1 MRAIVAHSIGD
12 FGQREWDRLFAGEL
26 ENWSYYRAIERSQL
40 AGFEWL
46 YFAVRD
52 DGGNLLAA
60 VPAFVTDYRLDTTL
74 TGPLRRVTGAIAR
87 VFPRLLRQRL
97 LSLGSPVGEVCH
109 LGFDDGLDRAGQAR
123 LLDILFH
130 KVEKYARR
138 RAISMLAAKDAAM
151 AQDDLWAAVAAAHG
165 LRRQPSLPTALL
177 DIRFD
182 SLDAYLATLS
192 RATRKDLRRKLE
204 ASAAIRIE
212 WRENIDDILD
222 EVMRLYRATLAHA
235 ALTFEQLTPEF
246 FTGVLRDLGPRARCA
261 TYWLDD
267 RLVAFNFV
275 LHDGEV
281 LLDKFL
287 GMDYAFARRYNLYYL
302 TWLKNIDYCIGHGLK
317 RYQSGQGLHRE
328 KLRLGSRLSANWLWY
343 RHRNRV
349 FDTIFAAF
357 ERLFRLDRRDPELAA
372 LLPPPASPPAP
383 GRGVSW
389 LAWTGM
395 IGFAG
400 LSQISLKYAGLD
412 TGAFD
417 FSAHAFALALASVWL
432 WISIASH
439 IGEFLAWI
447 AILRKSR
454 LSGAFPTLAILFVG
468 MILAGRLLFGE
479 PIGWVKAIGCAMILA
494 GILLLGPD
502 DDEAPRPVAHALN
515 GQRSIFL
522 KYIPDQQDLH
532 RRQA

>member
-12 FGQREWDRLFAGEL
+12 FAREEWDRLFPGEL
-26 ENWSYYRAIERSQL
+26 EDWSYYRAVEHSRL
-40 AGFEWL
+40 PGFEWL
-46 YFAVRD
+46 YFAVR
-52 DGGNLLAA
+52 GNGRLLAA

-97 LSLGSPVGEVCH
+97 LSLGSPIGEFCH
-109 LGFDDGLDRAGQAR
+109 LGFAAGVDRAGQAR
-123 LLDILFH
+123 LLDILFS
-130 KVEKYARR
+130 KAEKYARR
-138 RAISMLAAKDAAM
+138 SGISMLAAKDAAM
-151 AQDDLWAAVAAAHG
+151 AQDDLWAAAAAAHR
-165 LRRQPSLPTALL
+165 LRRQPSLPTASL

-182 SLDAYLATLS
+182 SLDGYLATLS
-192 RATRKDLRRKLE
+192 HATRKDLRRKLK
-204 ASAAIRIE
+204 ASTAIRVE
-212 WRENIDDILD
+212 WRENIDDIID
-222 EVMRLYRATLAHA
+222 DVMRLYRATLAHA
-235 ALTFEQLTPEF
+235 ALTFEELTPEF
-246 FTGVLRDLGPRARCA
+246 FTGVLRELAPRSRCA
-261 TYWLDD
+261 TYWLGE
-267 RLVAFNFV
+267 RLVAFNLV

-302 TWLKNIDYCIGHGLK
+302 TWLTNVAYCVEHGLK

-343 RHRNRV
+343 RHRNRA
-349 FDTIFAAF
+349 FDKVFAAF
-357 ERLFRLDRRDPELAA
+357 ERLFRLDRHDPELAA
-372 LLPPPASPPAP
+372 LLPPPAPPPAP
-383 GRGVSW
+383 PARGASW

-417 FSAHAFALALASVWL
+417 FSAHAFALALGSAWL
-432 WISIASH
+432 WVSIASH
-439 IGEFLAWI
+439 IGEFLVWI

-454 LSGAFPTLAILFVG
+454 LSGAFPTLAVLFVG
-468 MILAGRLLFGE
+468 MILAGRVLFGE

-502 DDEAPRPVAHALN
+502 DEASPPEAARMP
-515 GQRSIFL
+515 
-522 KYIPDQQDLH
+522 
-532 RRQA
+532 

>member
-1 MRAIVAHSIGD
+1 MQAIVAHSIGAFARD
-12 FGQREWDRLFAGEL
+12 EWDRLFPGEL
-26 ENWSYYRAIERSQL
+26 EDWSYYRAIEGSRL
-40 AGFEWL
+40 PGFDWL

-52 DGGNLLAA
+52 NGELLAA

-74 TGPLRRVTGAIAR
+74 TGPLRRLTGAVAR
-87 VFPRLLRQRL
+87 VVPRLLRQRL
-97 LSLGSPVGEVCH
+97 LSLGSPIGEVCH
-109 LGFDDGLDRAGQAR
+109 LGFAAGVDRSAQAR
-123 LLDILFH
+123 LLDILFY

-138 RAISMLAAKDAAM
+138 SGISMLAAKDAAT
-151 AQDDLWAAVAAAHG
+151 AQDDVWAAAAATHR
-165 LRRQPSLPTALL
+165 LRRQPSLPTAVL

-182 SLDAYLATLS
+182 SLEGYLATLS
-192 RATRKDLRRKLE
+192 HATRRDLRRKLK
-204 ASAAIRIE
+204 ASAAIRVE
-212 WRENIDDILD
+212 WRQNIDDILD

-235 ALTFEQLTPEF
+235 AFTFEELTPEF
-246 FTGVLRDLGPRARCA
+246 FSGVLRELGPRASCA

-267 RLVAFNFV
+267 RLVAFNLV
-275 LHDGEV
+275 LHDGEL

-302 TWLKNIDYCIGHGLK
+302 TWLNNVGYCILHGLT

-349 FDTIFAAF
+349 FDTVFAAF
-357 ERLFRLDRRDPELAA
+357 ERLFRLDRNDPELAA
-372 LLPPPASPPAP
+372 LLPSPAAAPSAPPA
-383 GRGVSW
+383 RGVSW

-417 FSAHAFALALASVWL
+417 FSAHAFALALGSAWL
-432 WISIASH
+432 WVSIASH
-439 IGEFLAWI
+439 IGEFLVWI

-454 LSGAFPTLAILFVG
+454 LSSAFPTLAILFVG
-468 MILAGRLLFGE
+468 MILAGHLLFGE
-479 PIGWVKAIGCAMILA
+479 PIGWVKVVGCAMILA
-494 GILLLGPD
+494 GILMLGPD
-502 DDEAPRPVAHALN
+502 DEASPPEPARMP
-515 GQRSIFL
+515 
-522 KYIPDQQDLH
+522 
-532 RRQA
+532 

>member
-1 MRAIVAHSIGD
+1 MQTIVAHSVGD
-12 FGQREWDRLFAGEL
+12 FARDEWDGLFPGEL
-26 ENWSYYRAIERSQL
+26 EDWSYYRAVEHSRL
-40 AGFEWL
+40 PGFEWL
-46 YFAVRD
+46 YFAVR
-52 DGGNLLAA
+52 GNGRLLAA

-87 VFPRLLRQRL
+87 IFPRLLRQRL
-97 LSLGSPVGEVCH
+97 LSLGSPIGEFCH
-109 LGFDDGLDRAGQAR
+109 LGFAAGVDRAAQAR
-123 LLDILFH
+123 LLDILFS

-138 RAISMLAAKDAAM
+138 RGISMLAAKDAAM
-151 AQDDLWAAVAAAHG
+151 AQDDLWAAAAAAHG

-182 SLDAYLATLS
+182 SLDGYLATLS
-192 RATRKDLRRKLE
+192 HATRKDLRRKLR
-204 ASAAIRIE
+204 ASAEIRVE
-212 WRENIDDILD
+212 WRENIDDIID

-235 ALTFEQLTPEF
+235 ALTFEELTPEY
-246 FTGVLRDLGPRARCA
+246 FTGVLRELAPRSRCA
-261 TYWLDD
+261 TYWLGE
-267 RLVAFNFV
+267 RLVAFNLV

-302 TWLKNIDYCIGHGLK
+302 TWLNNVAYCIEHGLK

-349 FDTIFAAF
+349 FDRIFATF
-357 ERLFRLDRRDPELAA
+357 ERLFRLDRHDPELAA
-372 LLPPPASPPAP
+372 LLPQPPAP
-383 GRGVSW
+383 PTRGASW
-389 LAWTGM
+389 LAWTAM
-395 IGFAG
+395 IAFAG

-417 FSAHAFALALASVWL
+417 FSVRAFTLALGSAWL
-432 WISIASH
+432 WVSIASH
-439 IGEFLAWI
+439 IGEFLVWI

-454 LSGAFPTLAILFVG
+454 LSGAFPTLAILFIG

-479 PIGWVKAIGCAMILA
+479 PIGWVKATGCAMILA

-502 DDEAPRPVAHALN
+502 DEASPPEPARMP
-515 GQRSIFL
+515 
-522 KYIPDQQDLH
+522 
-532 RRQA
+532 

>member
-12 FGQREWDRLFAGEL
+12 FARDEWNRLFPGEL
-26 ENWSYYRAIERSQL
+26 EDWSYYRTIEHSRL

-46 YFAVRD
+46 YFGVR
-52 DGGNLLAA
+52 GNGKLLAA

-87 VFPRLLRQRL
+87 IFPRLLRQRL

-109 LGFDDGLDRAGQAR
+109 LGFAAGVDRAGQVR
-123 LLDILFH
+123 LLDILFA
-130 KVEKYARR
+130 KVETYARR
-138 RAISMLAAKDAAM
+138 SGISMLAAKDAAM
-151 AQDDLWAAVAAAHG
+151 AQDDLWAAAAAAHG

-182 SLDAYLATLS
+182 SLEGYLATLS
-192 RATRKDLRRKLE
+192 HATRKDLRRKLK
-204 ASAAIRIE
+204 ASAAIRVE
-212 WRENIDDILD
+212 WRQNIDDIID

-235 ALTFEQLTPEF
+235 ALTFEELTPEF
-246 FTGVLRDLGPRARCA
+246 FTGVLRELAPRSTCA
-261 TYWLDD
+261 TYWLGE
-267 RLVAFNFV
+267 RLVAFNLV

-302 TWLKNIDYCIGHGLK
+302 TWLSNVAYCIEHGLK

-349 FDTIFAAF
+349 FDKIFAAF
-357 ERLFRLDRRDPELAA
+357 ERLFRLDRHDPELAA
-372 LLPPPASPPAP
+372 LLPQPASPPAP
-383 GRGVSW
+383 PARGASW

-417 FSAHAFALALASVWL
+417 FSAHAFALALGSAWL
-432 WISIASH
+432 WVSIASH
-439 IGEFLAWI
+439 IGEFLVWI

-502 DDEAPRPVAHALN
+502 DEASPPEPARMP
-515 GQRSIFL
+515 
-522 KYIPDQQDLH
+522 
-532 RRQA
+532 

>member
-1 MRAIVAHSIGD
+1 
-12 FGQREWDRLFAGEL
+12 
-26 ENWSYYRAIERSQL
+26 
-40 AGFEWL
+40 
-46 YFAVRD
+46 
-52 DGGNLLAA
+52 
-60 VPAFVTDYRLDTTL
+60 
-74 TGPLRRVTGAIAR
+74 VTGAIAR
-87 VFPRLLRQRL
+87 IFPRLLRQRL
-97 LSLGSPVGEVCH
+97 LSLGSPIGEFCH
-109 LGFDDGLDRAGQAR
+109 LGFAAGVDRAGQAR
-123 LLDILFH
+123 LLDILFS
-130 KVEKYARR
+130 KAEKYARR
-138 RAISMLAAKDAAM
+138 SGISMLAAKDAAM
-151 AQDDLWAAVAAAHG
+151 AQDDLWAAAAAAHR
-165 LRRQPSLPTALL
+165 LRRQPSLPTASL

-182 SLDAYLATLS
+182 SLDGYLATLS
-192 RATRKDLRRKLE
+192 HATRKDLRRKLK
-204 ASAAIRIE
+204 ASTAIRVE
-212 WRENIDDILD
+212 WRENIDDIID
-222 EVMRLYRATLAHA
+222 DVMRLYRATLAHA
-235 ALTFEQLTPEF
+235 ALTFEELTPEF

-261 TYWLDD
+261 TYWLDG
-267 RLVAFNFV
+267 RLVAFNLV

-302 TWLKNIDYCIGHGLK
+302 TWLTNVAYCVEHGLK

-357 ERLFRLDRRDPELAA
+357 ERLFRLDRHDPELAA
-372 LLPPPASPPAP
+372 LLPQPPPPAN
-383 GRGVSW
+383 RGVSW

-417 FSAHAFALALASVWL
+417 FSARAFALALDSAWL
-432 WISIASH
+432 WVSIASH
-439 IGEFLAWI
+439 IGEFLVWI

-468 MILAGRLLFGE
+468 MILAGRMLFGE

-502 DDEAPRPVAHALN
+502 DDESVAARTGAHALTSH
-515 GQRSIFL
+515 RSMHL
-522 KYIPDQQDLH
+522 KYNPDQQDFH
-532 RRQA
+532 RRQV

>member
-12 FGQREWDRLFAGEL
+12 FAREEWDRLFPGEL
-26 ENWSYYRAIERSQL
+26 EDWSYYRAVERSRL

-46 YFAVRD
+46 YFAVR
-52 DGGNLLAA
+52 GNGKLLAA

-97 LSLGSPVGEVCH
+97 LSLGSPIGEFCH
-109 LGFDDGLDRAGQAR
+109 LGFAAGVDRAGQAR
-123 LLDILFH
+123 LLDILFS
-130 KVEKYARR
+130 KAEKYARR
-138 RAISMLAAKDAAM
+138 SGISMLAAKDAAM
-151 AQDDLWAAVAAAHG
+151 AQDDLWAAAATAHG

-182 SLDAYLATLS
+182 SLDGYLATLS
-192 RATRKDLRRKLE
+192 HATRKDLRRKLK
-204 ASAAIRIE
+204 ASAAIRVE
-212 WRENIDDILD
+212 WRDNIDDIID

-235 ALTFEQLTPEF
+235 ALTFEELTPEF
-246 FTGVLRDLGPRARCA
+246 FTGVLRELAPRSRCA
-261 TYWLDD
+261 TYWLDG
-267 RLVAFNFV
+267 RLVAFNLV

-302 TWLKNIDYCIGHGLK
+302 TWLNNVAYCIEHGLK

-343 RHRNRV
+343 RHRNRA

-357 ERLFRLDRRDPELAA
+357 ERLFRLDRHDPELAA
-372 LLPPPASPPAP
+372 LLPQPTPPSAPPA
-383 GRGVSW
+383 RGASW

-395 IGFAG
+395 IAFAG

-417 FSAHAFALALASVWL
+417 FSARAFALALGSAWL
-432 WISIASH
+432 WVSIASH
-439 IGEFLAWI
+439 IGEFLVWI

-454 LSGAFPTLAILFVG
+454 LSGAFPTLAVLFVG
-468 MILAGRLLFGE
+468 MILAGRVLFDE

-502 DDEAPRPVAHALN
+502 DEASPPEPARMP
-515 GQRSIFL
+515 
-522 KYIPDQQDLH
+522 
-532 RRQA
+532 

>member
-1 MRAIVAHSIGD
+1 MRAITAHTIGD
-12 FGQREWDRLFAGEL
+12 FARAEWDRLFPGDL
-26 ENWSYYRAIERSQL
+26 EDWSYYRAIERSRL

-46 YFAVRD
+46 YFGVREKGELVAV
-52 DGGNLLAA
+52 

-74 TGPLRRVTGAIAR
+74 TGPLRRVTQAITR

-109 LGFDDGLDRAGQAR
+109 LGFAAGVDRAGQAR
-123 LLDILFH
+123 LLSVLFSE
-130 KVEKYARR
+130 VENYARR
-138 RAISMLAAKDAAM
+138 NGISMLAAKDATM
-151 AQDDLWAAVAAAHG
+151 AQDDLWTAAAAAHG

-182 SLDAYLATLS
+182 SLDGYLATLS
-192 RATRKDLRRKLE
+192 HATRKDLRRKLK
-204 ASAAIRIE
+204 ASAAIRVE
-212 WRENIDDILD
+212 WRESIDDIIGD
-222 EVMRLYRATLAHA
+222 VMRLYHETLAHA
-235 ALTFEQLTPEF
+235 ALTFEELTPDF
-246 FTGVLRDLGPRARCA
+246 FTGVLHELGPRAGCA
-261 TYWLDD
+261 TYWLGD
-267 RLVAFNFV
+267 RLVAFNLV

-302 TWLKNIDYCIGHGLK
+302 TWLQNIRYCVEHGLK
-317 RYQSGQGLHRE
+317 RYQAGQGLHRE
-328 KLRLGSRLSANWLWY
+328 KLRLGCRLSANWLWY

-349 FDTIFAAF
+349 LDAVFAAF
-357 ERLFRLDRRDPELAA
+357 ERLFRLDRHDPELAA
-372 LLPPPASPPAP
+372 LLPQPSPPAAP
-383 GRGVSW
+383 PARGTSW
-389 LAWTGM
+389 IAWTGM

-417 FSAHAFALALASVWL
+417 FSAHAFALALGSAWL
-432 WISIASH
+432 WVSIASH
-439 IGEFLAWI
+439 IGEFLVWI

-479 PIGWVKAIGCAMILA
+479 AIGAVKLVGCLMILG

-502 DDEAPRPVAHALN
+502 DEASPPEPARMP
-515 GQRSIFL
+515 
-522 KYIPDQQDLH
+522 
-532 RRQA
+532 

>member
-12 FGQREWDRLFAGEL
+12 FARDEWNRLFPGEL
-26 ENWSYYRAIERSQL
+26 EDWSYYRTIEHSRL

-46 YFAVRD
+46 YFGVR
-52 DGGNLLAA
+52 GNGKLLAA

-87 VFPRLLRQRL
+87 IFPRLLRQRL

-109 LGFDDGLDRAGQAR
+109 LGFTAGVDRAGQAR
-123 LLDILFH
+123 LLDILFA
-130 KVEKYARR
+130 KVETYARR
-138 RAISMLAAKDAAM
+138 SGISMLAAKDAAM
-151 AQDDLWAAVAAAHG
+151 AQDDLWAAAAAAHG

-182 SLDAYLATLS
+182 SLEGYLATLS
-192 RATRKDLRRKLE
+192 HATRKDLRRKLK
-204 ASAAIRIE
+204 ASAAIRVE
-212 WRENIDDILD
+212 WRQNIDDIID

-235 ALTFEQLTPEF
+235 ALTFEELTPEF
-246 FTGVLRDLGPRARCA
+246 FTGVLRELAPRSTCA
-261 TYWLDD
+261 TYWLGE
-267 RLVAFNFV
+267 RLVAFNLV

-302 TWLKNIDYCIGHGLK
+302 TWLSNVAYCIEHGLK

-349 FDTIFAAF
+349 FDKIFAAF
-357 ERLFRLDRRDPELAA
+357 ERLFRLDRHDPELAA
-372 LLPPPASPPAP
+372 LLPQPASPPAP
-383 GRGVSW
+383 PARGASW

-417 FSAHAFALALASVWL
+417 FSAHAFALALGSAWL
-432 WISIASH
+432 WVSIASH
-439 IGEFLAWI
+439 IGEFLVWI

-502 DDEAPRPVAHALN
+502 DEASPPEPARMP
-515 GQRSIFL
+515 
-522 KYIPDQQDLH
+522 
-532 RRQA
+532 